1 MASWY
6 RGGMR
11 SLASDNHSGVHPR
24 VLEAIVEANA
34 DHAISYGA
42 DPWTARA
49 LELIRGEFGG
59 QAEVFPVFNGT
70 GANVVGMQSML
81 RTWESVI
88 CATTAHVNVDEAG
101 APEKLLG
108 SKVIT
113 VPSTDA
119 KITPELI
126 RAQHWGI
133 GDFHHAQPRV
143 VLITQSTEYGTR
155 YSLDELR
162 AITSTAHELDMYV
175 YLDGARIANAAAGL
189 GCTFKQMTT
198 DVGIDALSFGATKN
212 GALGAEAVVV
222 LNPELKAGETLGY
235 IRKQYMQLA
244 SKMRFTSAQFVA
256 LLENDLWR
264 ANAEHSNAMARY
276 LEAKV
281 TDIPGVTITQAVEAN
296 AVFALIPAAITPALQ
311 EVAPFYVWNEATNEV
326 RWMCSWDTTTDD
338 LDAFV
343 AALTTLVAGTGA

>member
-1 MASWY
+1 
-6 RGGMR
+6 MR

-24 VLEAIVEANA
+24 VLEAIIAANA

-42 DPWTARA
+42 DPWTTRA
-49 LELIRGEFGG
+49 LELIRSEFGG

-70 GANVVGMQSML
+70 GANVVGMQAML
-81 RTWESVI
+81 RTWESII

-143 VLITQSTEYGTR
+143 VLVTQSTEYGTR

-162 AITSTAHELDMYV
+162 AITSTAHELNMYV

-189 GCTFKQMTT
+189 GCTFKEMTT

-212 GALGAEAVVV
+212 GAMGAEAVVV
-222 LNPELKAGETLGY
+222 LNPALKAGDTLGY

-244 SKMRFTSAQFVA
+244 SKMRFVSAQFIA
-256 LLENDLWR
+256 LLDDGLWR
-264 ANAEHSNAMARY
+264 ANAEHSNAMAQY
-276 LEAKV
+276 LAAKV
-281 TDIPGVTITQAVEAN
+281 TGLTGVTITQAVEAN
-296 AVFALIPAAITPALQ
+296 AVFAIIPASITAALQ
-311 EVAPFYVWNEATNEV
+311 EVMPFYVWNEMTNEV
-326 RWMCSWDTTTDD
+326 RWMCSWDTTADD
-338 LDAFV
+338 IDNFV
-343 AALTTLVAGTGA
+343 ARLTELTSSTSA

>member
-1 MASWY
+1 M
-6 RGGMR
+6 
-11 SLASDNHSGVHPR
+11 
-24 VLEAIVEANA
+24 LEAIIEANA

-42 DPWTARA
+42 DPWTSRA
-49 LELIRGEFGG
+49 LELIRREFGE

-108 SKVIT
+108 SKIIA
-113 VPSTDA
+113 VPSENA

-133 GDFHHAQPRV
+133 GDYHHAQPRV
-143 VLITQSTEYGTR
+143 VLVTQSTEYGTR

-162 AITSTAHELDMYV
+162 AITSTAHELDMHV

-189 GCTFKQMTT
+189 GCTFREMTT
-198 DVGIDALSFGATKN
+198 DIGIDGLSFGATKN
-212 GALGAEAVVV
+212 GAMGAEAVVI
-222 LNPELKAGETLGY
+222 LNPAVKAGETLGY

-244 SKMRFTSAQFVA
+244 SKMRFVSAQFVA
-256 LLENDLWR
+256 LLDDGLWR
-264 ANAEHSNAMARY
+264 ANAEHSNSMAQY
-276 LEAKV
+276 LAKSV
-281 TDIPGVTITQAVEAN
+281 SAIPGVTITQPVEAN
-296 AVFALIPAAITPALQ
+296 AVFAVIPAALTPALQ
-311 EVAPFYVWNEATNEV
+311 EITPFYVWNESTNEV
-326 RWMCSWDTTTDD
+326 RWMCSWDTTADD
-338 LDAFV
+338 IDTFA
-343 AALTTLVAGTGA
+343 AALRSLSAGSSS

>member
-1 MASWY
+1 
-6 RGGMR
+6 MR

-24 VLEAIVEANA
+24 VLEAIIAANA

-42 DPWTARA
+42 DPWTTRA
-49 LELIRGEFGG
+49 LELIRSEFGG

-70 GANVVGMQSML
+70 GANVVGMQAML

-119 KITPELI
+119 KITPEHI

-143 VLITQSTEYGTR
+143 VLVTQSTEYGTR

-189 GCTFKQMTT
+189 GCTFKEMTT

-212 GALGAEAVVV
+212 GAMGAEAVVV
-222 LNPELKAGETLGY
+222 LNPALKAGDTLGY

-244 SKMRFTSAQFVA
+244 SKMRFVSAQFIA
-256 LLENDLWR
+256 LLDDGLWR
-264 ANAEHSNAMARY
+264 ANAEHSNAMAQY
-276 LEAKV
+276 LAAKV
-281 TDIPGVTITQAVEAN
+281 TGLTGVTITQAVEAN
-296 AVFALIPAAITPALQ
+296 AVFAIIPASITAALQ
-311 EVAPFYVWNEATNEV
+311 EVMPFYVWNEMTNEV
-326 RWMCSWDTTTDD
+326 RWMCSWDTTADD
-338 LDAFV
+338 IDTFV
-343 AALTTLVAGTGA
+343 ARLTELTSSMQA

>member
-1 MASWY
+1 M
-6 RGGMR
+6 GMR

-24 VLEAIVEANA
+24 VLEAIIAANT

-42 DPWTARA
+42 DPWSTRA
-49 LELIRGEFGG
+49 LELMRREFGD

-88 CATTAHVNVDEAG
+88 CAATAHVNVDEAG

-113 VPSTDA
+113 VSSQDA
-119 KITPELI
+119 KITPDLI

-133 GDFHHAQPRV
+133 GDFHHSQPRV

-162 AITSTAHELDMYV
+162 VITSTAHELDMFV

-189 GCTFKQMTT
+189 GCTFKEMTT
-198 DVGIDALSFGATKN
+198 DIGIDALSFGATKN
-212 GALGAEAVVV
+212 GAMGAESVII
-222 LNPELKAGETLGY
+222 LNPALKASETLGY

-244 SKMRFTSAQFVA
+244 SKMRFISAQFVA
-256 LLENDLWR
+256 LLDDGLWR
-264 ANAEHSNAMARY
+264 TNAEHSNAMAQY
-276 LEAKV
+276 LAAKV
-281 TDIPGVTITQAVEAN
+281 AGIAGVTITQPVEAN
-296 AVFALIPAAITPALQ
+296 AVFAIIPESITAALQ
-311 EVAPFYVWNEATNEV
+311 EVTPFYVWNEMTNEV
-326 RWMCSWDTTTDD
+326 RWMCSWDTTTEDID
-338 LDAFV
+338 TFV
-343 AALTTLVAGTGA
+343 KALTTLTEGIRT

>member
-1 MASWY
+1 
-6 RGGMR
+6 MR
-11 SLASDNHSGVHPR
+11 SLASDNHSGAHPR
-24 VLEAIVEANA
+24 VLEAIVAANE
-34 DHAISYGA
+34 DHAVSYGA
-42 DPWTARA
+42 DPWTTRA
-49 LELIRGEFGG
+49 VELFRQAFGP

-81 RTWESVI
+81 RSWESVI

-108 SKVIT
+108 SKVIA
-113 VPSTDA
+113 VPSDNA

-162 AITSTAHELDMYV
+162 AITATAHELEMFV
-175 YLDGARIANAAAGL
+175 FLDGARIGNAAAGL
-189 GCTFKQMTT
+189 GCSLREMTT
-198 DVGIDALSFGATKN
+198 DIGIDALSFGATKN
-212 GALGAEAVVV
+212 GAMGAEAVII
-222 LNPELKAGETLGY
+222 LNPAIKANETLGY

-244 SKMRFTSAQFVA
+244 SKMRFISAQFIA
-256 LLENDLWR
+256 LLEDELWR
-264 ANAEHSNAMARY
+264 TNAEHSNSMAQY
-276 LEAKV
+276 LASKV
-281 TDIPGVTITQAVEAN
+281 AGIPGVTITQPVEAN
-296 AVFALIPAAITPALQ
+296 AVFAIIPPSITAALQ
-311 EVAPFYVWNEATNEV
+311 DVTPFYVWNEMTNEV

-338 LDAFV
+338 IDTFV
-343 AALTTLVAGTGA
+343 TALRSLAAGSDS

>member
-1 MASWY
+1 
-6 RGGMR
+6 MR

-24 VLEAIVEANA
+24 VLEAIAAANA

-42 DPWTARA
+42 DPWTTRA
-49 LELIRGEFGG
+49 IDLIRREFGE

-81 RTWESVI
+81 RSWESII

-108 SKVIT
+108 SKVIA
-113 VPSTDA
+113 VPSADA

-162 AITSTAHELDMYV
+162 AITATAHELDLYV

-189 GCTFKQMTT
+189 GCTLREMTT
-198 DVGIDALSFGATKN
+198 DLGIDALSFGATKN
-212 GALGAEAVVV
+212 GAMGAEAVIV
-222 LNPELKAGETLGY
+222 LNPEIKAGETLGY

-244 SKMRFTSAQFVA
+244 SKMRFVSAQYIA
-256 LLENDLWR
+256 LLEDGLWR
-264 ANAEHSNAMARY
+264 ANAEHSNAMAQY
-276 LEAKV
+276 LASKV
-281 TDIPGVTITQAVEAN
+281 TGVPGVTITQAVEAN
-296 AVFALIPAAITPALQ
+296 AVFAIIPAAITPALQ
-311 EVAPFYVWNEATNEV
+311 DVTPFYVWNESTNEV
-326 RWMCSWDTTTDD
+326 RWMCSWDTTTQDID
-338 LDAFV
+338 TFV
-343 AALTTLVAGTGA
+343 AALTELTAGVAS

>member
-1 MASWY
+1 
-6 RGGMR
+6 MR

-24 VLEAIVEANA
+24 VLEAIAAAND

-42 DPWTARA
+42 DPWTTRA
-49 LELIRGEFGG
+49 IDLIRREFGE

-81 RTWESVI
+81 RSWESII

-108 SKVIT
+108 SKVIA
-113 VPSTDA
+113 VPSADA

-162 AITSTAHELDMYV
+162 AITATAHELDLYV

-189 GCTFKQMTT
+189 GCTLREMTT
-198 DVGIDALSFGATKN
+198 DLGIDALSFGATKN
-212 GALGAEAVVV
+212 GAMGAEAVIV
-222 LNPELKAGETLGY
+222 LNPEIKAGETLGY

-244 SKMRFTSAQFVA
+244 SKMRFVSAQFIA
-256 LLENDLWR
+256 LLEDGLWR
-264 ANAEHSNAMARY
+264 ANAEHSNAMAQY
-276 LEAKV
+276 LASKV
-281 TDIPGVTITQAVEAN
+281 TGVPGVTITQAVEAN
-296 AVFALIPAAITPALQ
+296 AVFAIIPAAITPALQ
-311 EVAPFYVWNEATNEV
+311 DVTPFYVWNESTNEV
-326 RWMCSWDTTTDD
+326 RWMCSWDTTTQDID
-338 LDAFV
+338 TFV
-343 AALTTLVAGTGA
+343 AALTELTAGVAS

>member
-1 MASWY
+1 
-6 RGGMR
+6 MR

-24 VLEAIVEANA
+24 VLEAIAAANA
-34 DHAISYGA
+34 DHAVSYGA
-42 DPWTARA
+42 DPWTSRA
-49 LELIRGEFGG
+49 IELIRGEFGA
-59 QAEVFPVFNGT
+59 QAEIFPVFNGT

-81 RTWESVI
+81 RTWESII

-108 SKVIT
+108 SKVIA
-113 VPSTDA
+113 VPSADA

-162 AITSTAHELDMYV
+162 AITATAHELGMYV
-175 YLDGARIANAAAGL
+175 YLDGARIANATAGL
-189 GCTFKQMTT
+189 GCTFKEMTT
-198 DVGIDALSFGATKN
+198 DIGIDALSFGATKN
-212 GALGAEAVVV
+212 GAMGAEAVVI
-222 LNPELKAGETLGY
+222 LNPTLKAGETLGY

-244 SKMRFTSAQFVA
+244 SKMRFVSAQFIA

-264 ANAEHSNAMARY
+264 ANAEHSNAMAQY
-276 LEAKV
+276 LASKV
-281 TDIPGVTITQAVEAN
+281 AGIPGVTVTQAVEAN
-296 AVFALIPAAITPALQ
+296 AVFAIIPAAITPALQ
-311 EVAPFYVWNEATNEV
+311 EVTPFYVWNEATNEV
-326 RWMCSWDTTTDD
+326 RWMCSWDTTTADID
-338 LDAFV
+338 TFV
-343 AALTTLVAGTGA
+343 SALTSLTSGTGA

>member
-1 MASWY
+1 
-6 RGGMR
+6 MR

-24 VLEAIVEANA
+24 VLEAIVAANA
-34 DHAISYGA
+34 DHAVSYGA
-42 DPWTARA
+42 DPWTTRA
-49 LELIRGEFGG
+49 LDLIRSEFGG

-70 GANVVGMQSML
+70 GANVVGMQAML
-81 RTWESVI
+81 RTWESII

-143 VLITQSTEYGTR
+143 VLVTQSTEYGTR

-162 AITSTAHELDMYV
+162 AITSTAHELSMYV

-189 GCTFKQMTT
+189 GCTFKEMTA

-212 GALGAEAVVV
+212 GAMGAEAVVI
-222 LNPELKAGETLGY
+222 LNPALKAGETLGY

-244 SKMRFTSAQFVA
+244 SKMRFVSAQFIA
-256 LLENDLWR
+256 LLDDGLWR
-264 ANAEHSNAMARY
+264 ANAQHSNAMAQY
-276 LEAKV
+276 LAAKV
-281 TDIPGVTITQAVEAN
+281 TGLTGVTITQAVEAN
-296 AVFALIPAAITPALQ
+296 AVFAIIPASITAALQ
-311 EVAPFYVWNEATNEV
+311 EVMPFYVWNEMTNEV
-326 RWMCSWDTTTDD
+326 RWMCSWDTTADD
-338 LDAFV
+338 IDTFV
-343 AALTTLVAGTGA
+343 ARLTELTSSTPA

>member
-1 MASWY
+1 
-6 RGGMR
+6 MR
-11 SLASDNHSGVHPR
+11 SLASDNHSGMHPR
-24 VLEAIVEANA
+24 VLEAITAANA
-34 DHAISYGA
+34 DHAVSYGA
-42 DPWTARA
+42 DPWTTRA
-49 LELIRGEFGG
+49 LELIRGQFGAH
-59 QAEVFPVFNGT
+59 AEVFPVFNGT

-81 RTWESVI
+81 RSWESVI

-108 SKVIT
+108 SKVIA
-113 VPSTDA
+113 VPSADA

-175 YLDGARIANAAAGL
+175 YLDGARISNAAAGL
-189 GCTFKQMTT
+189 GCTFKEMTT

-212 GALGAEAVVV
+212 GAMGAEAVVI
-222 LNPELKAGETLGY
+222 LNPALKAGETLGY

-244 SKMRFTSAQFVA
+244 SKMRFVSAQFIA
-256 LLENDLWR
+256 LLEDELWR
-264 ANAEHSNAMARY
+264 ANAEHSNSMAQY
-276 LEAKV
+276 LASKV
-281 TDIPGVTITQAVEAN
+281 TGIPGVTITQAVEAN
-296 AVFALIPAAITPALQ
+296 AVFAIIPAAITPALQ
-311 EVAPFYVWNEATNEV
+311 EVTPFYVWNEATNEV
-326 RWMCSWDTTTDD
+326 RWMCSWDTTTEDID
-338 LDAFV
+338 MFLS
-343 AALTTLVAGTGA
+343 ALALFASGTGA

>member
-1 MASWY
+1 
-6 RGGMR
+6 MR
-11 SLASDNHSGVHPR
+11 SLASDNHSGMHPR
-24 VLEAIVEANA
+24 VLEAITEANA
-34 DHAISYGA
+34 DHAIAYGA

-49 LELIRGEFGG
+49 IELIRREFGE

-70 GANVVGMQSML
+70 GANVVGLQSML

-108 SKVIT
+108 SKVIA
-113 VPSTDA
+113 VPSDDA
-119 KITPELI
+119 KITPDLI

-162 AITSTAHELDMYV
+162 AITATAHELDMYV

-189 GCTFKQMTT
+189 GCTFKEMTT

-212 GALGAEAVVV
+212 GAMGAEAVVV
-222 LNPELKAGETLGY
+222 LNPAIKADETLGY

-244 SKMRFTSAQFVA
+244 SKMRFVSAQFIA
-256 LLENDLWR
+256 LLDDGLWR
-264 ANAEHSNAMARY
+264 ANAEHSNAMAQY
-276 LEAKV
+276 LASKV
-281 TDIPGVTITQAVEAN
+281 TGIPGITVTQPVQAN
-296 AVFALIPAAITPALQ
+296 AVFAIIPAAITPALQ
-311 EVAPFYVWNEATNEV
+311 EVMPFYVWNETTNEV
-326 RWMCSWDTTTDD
+326 RWMCSWDTSTED

-343 AALTTLVAGTGA
+343 AALTELAAGNAS

>member
-1 MASWY
+1 
-6 RGGMR
+6 MR

-24 VLEAIVEANA
+24 VLEAITAANS
-34 DHAISYGA
+34 DHAVSYGA
-42 DPWTARA
+42 DPWTSRA
-49 LELIRGEFGG
+49 LELIRREFGE

-108 SKVIT
+108 SKIIA
-113 VPSTDA
+113 VPSADA

-126 RAQHWGI
+126 RAQYWGI

-162 AITSTAHELDMYV
+162 AITATAHELDMYV

-189 GCTFKQMTT
+189 GCTFREMTT
-198 DVGIDALSFGATKN
+198 DIGIDGLSFGATKN
-212 GALGAEAVVV
+212 GAMGAEAVVI
-222 LNPELKAGETLGY
+222 LNPALKASEALGY

-244 SKMRFTSAQFVA
+244 SKMRFVSAQFIA
-256 LLENDLWR
+256 LLDDGLWR
-264 ANAEHSNAMARY
+264 ANAEHSNAMATY
-276 LEAKV
+276 LAAQV
-281 TDIPGVTITQAVEAN
+281 TGISGVTITQPVEAN
-296 AVFALIPAAITPALQ
+296 AVFAIIPPAITPALQ
-311 EVAPFYVWNEATNEV
+311 EVMPFYVWNEATNEV
-326 RWMCSWDTTTDD
+326 RWMCSWDTTTEDID
-338 LDAFV
+338 TFV
-343 AALTTLVAGTGA
+343 AALSSLAKG

>member
-1 MASWY
+1 
-6 RGGMR
+6 MR

-24 VLEAIVEANA
+24 VLAAIVEANG
-34 DHAISYGA
+34 DHAIAYGA

-49 LELIRGEFGG
+49 IELIRREFGE

-70 GANVVGMQSML
+70 GANVVGLQSML

-108 SKVIT
+108 SKVIA
-113 VPSTDA
+113 VPSDDA

-143 VLITQSTEYGTR
+143 VLVTQSTEYGTR

-162 AITSTAHELDMYV
+162 AITATAHELDMYV
-175 YLDGARIANAAAGL
+175 YLDGARIANATAGL
-189 GCTFKQMTT
+189 GCSLREMTT
-198 DVGIDALSFGATKN
+198 DLGIDALSFGATKN
-212 GALGAEAVVV
+212 GAMGAEAVIV
-222 LNPELKAGETLGY
+222 LNPTIKADQTLGY
-235 IRKQYMQLA
+235 IRKQYMQLS
-244 SKMRFTSAQFVA
+244 SKMRFVSAQFIA
-256 LLENDLWR
+256 LLDDGLWR
-264 ANAEHSNAMARY
+264 ANAEHSNSMAQY
-276 LEAKV
+276 LASKV
-281 TDIPGVTITQAVEAN
+281 KDIPGVTITQPVQAN
-296 AVFALIPAAITPALQ
+296 AVFAIIPAALTPALQ
-311 EVAPFYVWNEATNEV
+311 EVMPFYVWNEATNEV

-338 LDAFV
+338 LDTFI
-343 AALTTLVAGTGA
+343 AALTELTAGTAS